1 MNSLPLYPV
10 QIYECVLNLILC
22 AGLVLFIN
30 KNQKPGRV
38 ASLYIC
44 AYAVI
49 RFTLEF
55 FRGDHRDSFLG
66 MTPSQNV
73 AVFLMLPLGL
83 ALFFFFSYSGKLLK
97 TSKEQ

>member
-1 MNSLPLYPV
+1 
-10 QIYECVLNLILC
+10 
-22 AGLVLFIN
+22 
-30 KNQKPGRV
+30 
-38 ASLYIC
+38 
-44 AYAVI
+44 
-49 RFTLEF
+49 
-55 FRGDHRDSFLG
+55 